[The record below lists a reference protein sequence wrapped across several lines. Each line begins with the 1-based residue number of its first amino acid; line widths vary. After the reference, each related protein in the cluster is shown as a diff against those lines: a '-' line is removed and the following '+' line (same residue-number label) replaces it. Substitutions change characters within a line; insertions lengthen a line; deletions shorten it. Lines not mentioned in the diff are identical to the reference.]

1 MAGDEAAIQGIDIPA
16 SVLVDRTA
24 YIETA
29 RRGVPGRVVGQ
40 AVGVLGQREIVA
52 GLMGTTVGNLNRF
65 YRRPKLGAAQSE
77 ALLDM
82 LRVVSRGLAAFGDLD
97 LVRQWLDS
105 ASPALGGDRPIDL
118 CDTFEGRRAVDGV
131 LHKIQYGEFP

>member
-1 MAGDEAAIQGIDIPA
+1 MAEEAAIQGVDVPA
-16 SVLVDRTA
+16 RALFDRTA

-29 RRGVPGRVVGQ
+29 RQGLSGHVVGQ
-40 AVGVLGQREIVA
+40 AVAVLGHRETFA
-52 GLMGTTVGNLNRF
+52 SLMGTTVGNLNRF
-65 YRRPKLGAAQSE
+65 YRRPALGLAQSE

-82 LRVVSRGLAAFGDLD
+82 LRVVSRGLGAFGDLD
-97 LVRQWLDS
+97 RVQEWFDT

>member
-1 MAGDEAAIQGIDIPA
+1 MADEVAIEGIDIPA
-16 SVLVDRTA
+16 GALFDRAA

-40 AVGVLGQREIVA
+40 AVGVLGHRETFA
-52 GLMGTTVGNLNRF
+52 SLMGTTVGNLNRF
-65 YRRPKLGAAQSE
+65 YRRTTLGAAQSE

-82 LRVVSRGLAAFGDLD
+82 LRVVSRGLDAFGDLD
-97 LVRQWLDS
+97 GVQRWFDT
-105 ASPALGGDRPIDL
+105 ASPALGDERPIDL
-118 CDTFEGRRAVDGV
+118 CDTFEGRRAIDGI